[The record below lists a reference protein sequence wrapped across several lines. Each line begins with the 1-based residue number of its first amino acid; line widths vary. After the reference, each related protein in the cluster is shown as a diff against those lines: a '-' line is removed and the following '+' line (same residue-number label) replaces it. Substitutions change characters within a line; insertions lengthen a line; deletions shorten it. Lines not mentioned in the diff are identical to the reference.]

1 MLRNGRFKY
10 NSYVGYPPELFDL
23 AADPGEERNLARTGE
38 HARIL
43 AQFEKQL
50 RAMLDPEATDARA
63 KADQADLIA
72 RFGGPEKAC
81 NVGAPGATP
90 API

>member
-1 MLRNGRFKY
+1 
-10 NSYVGYPPELFDL
+10 
-23 AADPGEERNLARTGE
+23 
-38 HARIL
+38 
-43 AQFEKQL
+43 
-50 RAMLDPEATDARA
+50 MLDPEATDARA
-63 KADQADLIA
+63 KADQAALIA